1 MSIINTKNKILI
13 MKKTKNFKKTLFI
26 CSALSSGLIFA
37 QEKSWT
43 DGLKLNGSADV
54 FYKADFSGK
63 NNTFTSFT
71 APNNS
76 FELGMFSL
84 KLTHNSGKF
93 TTTADLG
100 IGNRAEQFNYAESD
114 SKFLIKQLFID
125 YAATDKLTVTAGS
138 WTTHVGYE
146 LLDAAD
152 NDIYSM
158 SYAFSYGPFFHTGLK
173 ANYLMG
179 KFNVMAGIADP
190 TDLKSSFGKATDG
203 KDYNNKFFIW
213 QLGYAG
219 EKLSAFLN
227 GQQGSYN
234 PVSSNI
240 SQFDLTAAYKFTDRF
255 KLGVNA
261 TNVTL
266 SDDNTTQKQT
276 WSSLVGY
283 LKYDVTETVA
293 LNYRAEYLDN
303 KDNALALGAPVGN
316 TVFANT
322 LSTTIKSGAFQ
333 LKPELRFENSSEK
346 IYSDKK
352 GNLKSNSANFLIA
365 AVYKF

>member
-1 MSIINTKNKILI
+1 
-13 MKKTKNFKKTLFI
+13 MKKLKTIKKALFVFSTL
-26 CSALSSGLIFA
+26 SYSLILA

-43 DGLKLNGSADV
+43 DGLKLSGSADI

-63 NNTFTSFT
+63 NNTHTSFT
-71 APNNS
+71 VPNNS
-76 FELGMFSL
+76 FEIGMFSL
-84 KLTHNSGKF
+84 KLTHNTGKF
-93 TTTADLG
+93 TTTADIG
-100 IGNRAEQFNYAESD
+100 IGNRAEQFNYNESD
-114 SKFLIKQLFID
+114 SKLLIKQLFID
-125 YAATDKLTVTAGS
+125 YAATDKFTITAGS

-173 ANYLMG
+173 ANYLIG
-179 KFNVMAGIADP
+179 KFNVMAGVANP
-190 TDLKSSFGKATDG
+190 TDLKSSFGKAPNG
-203 KDYNNKFFIW
+203 NDYKNKFLIW
-213 QLGYAG
+213 QVGYAN
-219 EKLSAFLN
+219 EKLSAYLN

-240 SQFDLTAAYKFTDRF
+240 SQFDLTAAYKFTDKF
-255 KLGVNA
+255 KFGINA
-261 TNVTL
+261 TSVTYT
-266 SDDNTTQKQT
+266 DDNTSNKQT

-283 LKYDVTETVA
+283 LKYDISNNVA

-303 KDNALALGAPVGN
+303 KDNALVLGAPVGN

-322 LSTTIKSGAFQ
+322 ISATIRKGPFQ
-333 LKPELRFENSSEK
+333 LKPELRFENSSED
-346 IYSDKK
+346 IYSDKNEK
-352 GNLKSNSANFLIA
+352 PKSNSANFLIA

>member
-1 MSIINTKNKILI
+1 MKNL
-13 MKKTKNFKKTLFI
+13 KTIKKTLFI
-26 CSALSSGLIFA
+26 CSALSYGLVLA

-43 DGLKLNGSADV
+43 DGLKLSGSADV

-63 NNTFTSFT
+63 NNTLTSFT

-84 KLTHNSGKF
+84 KLTHNTGKF
-93 TTTADLG
+93 TTTADIG
-100 IGNRAEQFNYAESD
+100 IGNRAEQFNYNESD
-114 SKFLIKQLFID
+114 SKLLIKQLFID
-125 YAATDKLTVTAGS
+125 YAATDKLTITAGS

-173 ANYLMG
+173 ANYLIG
-179 KFNVMAGIADP
+179 KFNVMAGVANP
-190 TDLKSSFGKATDG
+190 TDLKSSFGTAPSG
-203 KDYNNKFFIW
+203 SDYKNKFFIW
-213 QLGYAG
+213 QVGYAG
-219 EKLSAFLN
+219 DKLSAYLN

-240 SQFDLTAAYKFTDRF
+240 SQFDLTAAYKFTDKF

-266 SDDNTTQKQT
+266 SDDVASGKQN

-283 LKYDVTETVA
+283 LKYDVTDAVA

-303 KDNALALGAPVGN
+303 KDNVLSLGAPVGN

-322 LSTTIKSGAFQ
+322 VSATIKSGAFQ
-333 LKPELRFENSSEK
+333 LKPELRFESSSED
-346 IYSDKK
+346 IYVDKDV
-352 GNLKSNSANFLIA
+352 NAKSNSANFLIA

>member
-1 MSIINTKNKILI
+1 MKNL
-13 MKKTKNFKKTLFI
+13 KTIKKTLFI
-26 CSALSSGLIFA
+26 ISALSYGLVLA

-43 DGLKLNGSADV
+43 DGLKLSGSADV

-76 FELGMFSL
+76 FEIGMFSL
-84 KLTHNSGKF
+84 KLTHNAGKF
-93 TTTADLG
+93 TTTADIG
-100 IGNRAEQFNYAESD
+100 IGNRAEQFNYNESN
-114 SKFLIKQLFID
+114 SKLLIKQLFID

-138 WTTHVGYE
+138 WATHIGYE

-173 ANYLMG
+173 ANYLLG
-179 KFNVMAGIADP
+179 KFNVMAGVANP
-190 TDLKSSFGKATDG
+190 TDLKSSFGTAPSG
-203 KDYNNKFFIW
+203 SDYKNKFFIW
-213 QLGYAG
+213 QVGYAG
-219 EKLSAFLN
+219 EKLSAYLN
-227 GQQGSYN
+227 GQQGSNN
-234 PVSSNI
+234 PASSNI
-240 SQFDLTAAYKFTDRF
+240 SQFDLTTAYKFTDKF

-266 SDDNTTQKQT
+266 SDDNTSGKQN

-283 LKYDVTETVA
+283 LKYDISDAVA

-303 KDNALALGAPVGN
+303 KDNALTLGAPLGN

-322 LSTTIKSGAFQ
+322 VSATIKSGAFQ
-333 LKPELRFENSSEK
+333 LKPELRFESSSED
-346 IYSDKK
+346 IYVDKDGNAK
-352 GNLKSNSANFLIA
+352 GNSANFLIA

>member
-1 MSIINTKNKILI
+1 MKKSIITK
-13 MKKTKNFKKTLFI
+13 KNLFI
-26 CSALSSGLIFA
+26 FSLFTSGIIFA

-43 DGLKLNGSADV
+43 DGLKLSGSADI

-63 NNTFTSFT
+63 NNTLTSFT

-84 KLTHNSGKF
+84 KLTHNTGKF
-93 TTTADLG
+93 TTTADIG
-100 IGNRAEQFNYAESD
+100 IGNRAEQFNYTQND
-114 SKFLIKQLFID
+114 TKLLIKQLFID

-138 WTTHVGYE
+138 WTTHLGYE

-158 SYAFSYGPFFHTGLK
+158 SYAFSYGPFFHTGVK

-179 KFNVMAGIADP
+179 KFNVMAGLANP
-190 TDLKSSFGKATDG
+190 TDLKSSFGTAPDG
-203 KDYNNKFFIW
+203 NSYNNKFFIW
-213 QLGYAG
+213 QLGYAND
-219 EKLSAFLN
+219 KLSAYLN

-240 SQFDLTAAYKFTDRF
+240 SQFDLTAAYKFTDQF
-255 KLGVNA
+255 KLGINA
-261 TNVTL
+261 TSATY
-266 SDDNTTQKQT
+266 SDDNTSDKQT

-283 LKYDVTETVA
+283 LKYDVSNAVA

-303 KDNALALGAPVGN
+303 KDNALVLGAPKGN
-316 TVFANT
+316 TIFANT
-322 LSTTIKSGAFQ
+322 VSATVRSGAFQ
-333 LKPELRFENSSEK
+333 LKPELRFENSSED
-346 IYSDKK
+346 IYSDKN
-352 GNLKSNSANFLIA
+352 GNPKSNSANFLIA

>member
-1 MSIINTKNKILI
+1 MKNL
-13 MKKTKNFKKTLFI
+13 KTIKKTLFI
-26 CSALSSGLIFA
+26 CSALSYGLVLA

-43 DGLKLNGSADV
+43 DGLKLSGSADV

-63 NNTFTSFT
+63 NNTLTSFT
-71 APNNS
+71 TPNNS
-76 FELGMFSL
+76 FEIGMFSL
-84 KLTHNSGKF
+84 KLTHNTGKF
-93 TTTADLG
+93 TTTADIG

-114 SKFLIKQLFID
+114 TKLLIKQLFID

-173 ANYLMG
+173 ANYLIG
-179 KFNVMAGIADP
+179 KFNVMAGLANP
-190 TDLKSSFGKATDG
+190 TDLKSSFGKAPDG
-203 KDYNNKFFIW
+203 SDYKNKFFIW
-213 QLGYAG
+213 QIGYAG
-219 EKLSAFLN
+219 EKLSTYLN

-240 SQFDLTAAYKFTDRF
+240 SQFDLTAAYKFTDKF

-261 TNVTL
+261 TNVTY
-266 SDDNTTQKQT
+266 SDDNTSDKQT
-276 WSSLVGY
+276 WSSAVGY
-283 LKYDVTETVA
+283 LKYDVTEAVA

-303 KDNALALGAPVGN
+303 KDNALVLGAPVGN

-322 LSTTIKSGAFQ
+322 ISATIKSGAFQ
-333 LKPELRFENSSEK
+333 LKPELRFESSSED
-346 IYSDKK
+346 IYSDKN
-352 GNLKSNSANFLIA
+352 GNPKSNSANFLIA